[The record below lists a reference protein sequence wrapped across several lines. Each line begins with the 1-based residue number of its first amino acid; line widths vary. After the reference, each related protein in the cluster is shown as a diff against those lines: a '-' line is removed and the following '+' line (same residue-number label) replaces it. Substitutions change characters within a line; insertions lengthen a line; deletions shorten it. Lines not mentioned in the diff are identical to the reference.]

1 MVGYAIGLAVGFSA
15 GLATGIAVGKKQKP
29 WSELNP
35 QEKKLK
41 IVFMVVGFILFLA
54 GVAAFFL
61 VLK

>member
-1 MVGYAIGLAVGFSA
+1 MVGYAIGLAVGFSV

-29 WSELNP
+29 WSELSP

-41 IVFMVVGFILFLA
+41 IVFIIVGFILFLA

-61 VLK
+61 VQK